1 MPYMIL
7 KDEATADVAFV
18 VQEKNLK
25 DIFQTSAKAV
35 FNTLVETKSVGKTIV
50 KELYLEETDP
60 EKLLLKFLEEIVYI
74 KDADNMV
81 FSSVEISLAQG
92 HAMILRAQLLG
103 ENIDPKKH
111 KLKLDV
117 KAVTLHMFRLQKKKN
132 GWEAKFVLDI

>member
-1 MPYMIL
+1 MIL